1 MHLYICVSM
10 CVLTSSSSSSSSSF
24 VRQLFANEDM
34 IHGSYGQSSSS
45 HYQSVSN
52 WTKKAR
58 SSASNTDNDSAKRSW
73 LDSLRKDVT
82 SKAATSRSRHSSQD
96 NNHAS
101 SSAKG
106 LAGAWMVLNEHT
118 FGDMEDMQQRHGS
131 RVTDALVSPTRRR
144 LHSNTNG
151 K

>member
-1 MHLYICVSM
+1 
-10 CVLTSSSSSSSSSF
+10 
-24 VRQLFANEDM
+24 M
-34 IHGSYGQSSSS
+34 IHGSYGQSSSG

-58 SSASNTDNDSAKRSW
+58 SSASSTTDNDSAKRSW

-96 NNHAS
+96 NHAS

-118 FGDMEDMQQRHGS
+118 FGDMEDMQHRHGS